1 MKGPL
6 ILLGLV
12 TAIGCLLWA
21 ALVGGEDAEM
31 HRGREET
38 NITFGMVEEEILS
51 MNEAFEGLTRRG
63 FMLNWRRQ
71 HEELRHALAELREH
85 RVELESQRDLPP
97 RERLNAFR
105 DLVTRSDRL
114 LARARSLN
122 RRTQARYD
130 FMLEVSP
137 LLKTARMWRDLL
149 STGKAESPEILAR
162 RDSLAGTFANL
173 EEGAKITDNVL
184 IQNLNQGKGLG
195 QTEVRNLRRLIEQQ
209 EILAKQLGLEAVSQ

>member
-1 MKGPL
+1 MRGPL
-6 ILLGLV
+6 ILFGLVAALGL
-12 TAIGCLLWA
+12 LLWS
-21 ALVGGEDAEM
+21 ALVGDENAEM
-31 HRGREET
+31 LRGREET
-38 NITFGMVEEEILS
+38 DITFGMVEEEILS

-71 HEELRHALAELREH
+71 HEELRHALAKLREQ
-85 RVELESQRDLPP
+85 RVELESQQDFSP

-105 DLVTRSDRL
+105 DLVTRSDQL

-122 RRTQARYD
+122 RRTQARYE

-149 STGKAESPEILAR
+149 STAEVDSPDILAR

-173 EEGAKITDNVL
+173 EGGAKIADNVL

-195 QTEVRNLRRLIEQQ
+195 ETEIRNLRRLIEQQ
-209 EILAKQLGLEAVSQ
+209 EILAKQLGLEAASQ